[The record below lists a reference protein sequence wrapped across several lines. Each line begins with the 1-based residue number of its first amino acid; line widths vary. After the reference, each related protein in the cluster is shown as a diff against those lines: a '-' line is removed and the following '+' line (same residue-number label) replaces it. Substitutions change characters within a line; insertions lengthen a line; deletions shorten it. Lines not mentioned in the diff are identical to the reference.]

1 MNSVL
6 NYLYKLYFFITN
18 ILWREGIRMN
28 KTTVISLIMRVV
40 IGIIFMFHGIAKFQM
55 GLSNVDA
62 WFSSFGIPGFMAYV
76 VAVLELVG
84 GMMLIVGLL
93 TRYVSALFVIMLIG
107 AIFTS
112 KLSAGLL
119 GDGQMP
125 GYELDLG
132 FMLVLLYLVVSEQS
146 AISVDRLIMNKRR
159 A

>member
-1 MNSVL
+1 
-6 NYLYKLYFFITN
+6 
-18 ILWREGIRMN
+18 
-28 KTTVISLIMRVV
+28 
-40 IGIIFMFHGIAKFQM
+40 
-55 GLSNVDA
+55 
-62 WFSSFGIPGFMAYV
+62 MAYV

-84 GMMLIVGLL
+84 GIMLIVGLL

-119 GDGQMP
+119 GNGQMS

-132 FMLVLLYLVVSEQS
+132 FMLVLLYLVVAEQS
-146 AISVDRLIMNKRR
+146 VLSIDRLIMNKRR